1 MKILIT
7 SNLPER
13 IYNNISSDLEIDYH
27 NSNTPLSKE
36 EIIKRAKDVDLI
48 ICPLSD
54 KIDKEVIDS
63 SKNLKAIFNYGAGF
77 DNIDIE
83 YAKEKKIVVTNAPA
97 PSSAVSTAELT
108 FGLILAISR
117 KLIQGEKDLREG
129 NFLGWRP
136 TYFLGD
142 QLKGKTLGIIGMG
155 NIGSNLAKRA
165 LAFEMDV
172 VYHSRNRKEEIENLG
187 VVYKEKEEL
196 LKEADIITIH
206 TAYKEELHHMMS
218 EKEFSMMKESAYF
231 INAARGPLMDEKAL
245 INALKNKDIKG
256 AALDVYEFEPKISK
270 ELLDLTNVTLIPHLG
285 NATVEARM
293 EMGKAVIDNLN
304 DFLNDK
310 EPRNKVN

>member
-54 KIDKEVIDS
+54 KIDREVIDS

-206 TAYKEELHHMMS
+206 TSYREELHHMMS

-231 INAARGPLMDEKAL
+231 VNAARGPLMDEKAL
-245 INALKNKDIKG
+245 VNALKNKDIKG

-270 ELLDLTNVTLIPHLG
+270 ELLNLTNVTLIPHLG

>member
-54 KIDKEVIDS
+54 KIDREVIDS

-245 INALKNKDIKG
+245 VNALKNKDIKG

>member
-7 SNLPER
+7 SNLPKR

-54 KIDKEVIDS
+54 KIDREVIDS

-83 YAKEKKIVVTNAPA
+83 YAKEKKILVTNAPA

-245 INALKNKDIKG
+245 VNALKNKDIKG

-310 EPRNKVN
+310 EPRDKVN

>member
-245 INALKNKDIKG
+245 VNALKNKDIKG

>member
-117 KLIQGEKDLREG
+117 KLIQGEKDLKEG

-245 INALKNKDIKG
+245 VNALKNKDIKG

>member
-54 KIDKEVIDS
+54 KIDREVIDS

-245 INALKNKDIKG
+245 VNALKNKDIKG
-256 AALDVYEFEPKISK
+256 AALDVYEFEPEISK

>member
-54 KIDKEVIDS
+54 KIDREVIDS

-83 YAKEKKIVVTNAPA
+83 YAKEKKILVTNAPA

-245 INALKNKDIKG
+245 VNALKNKDIKG
-256 AALDVYEFEPKISK
+256 AALDVYEFEPEISK

>member
-108 FGLILAISR
+108 FGLILAIFR

-245 INALKNKDIKG
+245 VNALKNKDIKG

>member
-54 KIDKEVIDS
+54 KIDREVIDS

-206 TAYKEELHHMMS
+206 TAYREELHHMMS

-245 INALKNKDIKG
+245 VNALKNKDIKG

>member
-54 KIDKEVIDS
+54 KIDREVIDS

-97 PSSAVSTAELT
+97 PSSAVSTAELS

-206 TAYKEELHHMMS
+206 TAYREELHHMMS

-245 INALKNKDIKG
+245 VNALKNKDIKG

>member
-7 SNLPER
+7 SNLPKR

-54 KIDKEVIDS
+54 KIDREVIDS

-245 INALKNKDIKG
+245 VNALKNKDIKG

>member
-54 KIDKEVIDS
+54 KIDRGVIDS

-206 TAYKEELHHMMS
+206 TAYREELHHMMS

-245 INALKNKDIKG
+245 VNALKNKDIKG

-270 ELLDLTNVTLIPHLG
+270 ELLNLTNVTLIPHLG

>member
-206 TAYKEELHHMMS
+206 TAYREELHHMMS

-245 INALKNKDIKG
+245 VNALKNKDIKG

>member
-7 SNLPER
+7 SNLPKR

-54 KIDKEVIDS
+54 KIDREVIDS

-83 YAKEKKIVVTNAPA
+83 YAKEKKILVTNAPA

-245 INALKNKDIKG
+245 VNALKNKDIKG

>member
-54 KIDKEVIDS
+54 KIDREVIDS

-83 YAKEKKIVVTNAPA
+83 YANEKKILVTNAPA

-218 EKEFSMMKESAYF
+218 EKDFSMMKESAYF

-245 INALKNKDIKG
+245 VNALKNKDIKG

>member
-54 KIDKEVIDS
+54 KIDREVIDS

-206 TAYKEELHHMMS
+206 TSYREELHHMMS

-245 INALKNKDIKG
+245 VNALKNKDIKG

-270 ELLDLTNVTLIPHLG
+270 ELLNLTNVTLIPHLG

>member
-7 SNLPER
+7 SNLPKR

-54 KIDKEVIDS
+54 KIDREVIDS

-206 TAYKEELHHMMS
+206 TAYREELHHMMS

-245 INALKNKDIKG
+245 VNALKNKDIKG